1 MPHFVELQPQH
12 LDELA
17 AFCNRNFEFH
27 SGQFEAGIL
36 HKRIFDDP
44 DHLPDHG
51 FLLRDNGKTIGF
63 MVGVLRGNEGCL
75 KLFAVDWKH
84 RRSGLGN
91 MMLAEIEALFRFG
104 GAERVRI
111 LNCSPY
117 YFTPGLDPRYTEAFC
132 FLQSHGYAA
141 ERYVHNME
149 VDLIAGDFDTA
160 QAESKLAKR
169 GFKIRRLKHEEEQTF
184 YEWMLGTWS
193 QNWTTEA
200 CNSLRNTPVTTFI
213 ALDSDG
219 NICGFA
225 TYDVTMF
232 RGGFGPTGVEERLR
246 GLGIGKVLF
255 LRCLQDMK
263 TRGYPRCEIAWVGP
277 ISFYAH
283 TAGARICATF
293 MQGSKTL

>member
-12 LDELA
+12 LDELT
-17 AFCNRNFEFH
+17 AFCNRNVEFH
-27 SGQFEAGIL
+27 SGQFEPEIL
-36 HKRIFDDP
+36 HKRIFDDHDHIP
-44 DHLPDHG
+44 DHA
-51 FLLRDNGKTIGF
+51 FLLRNSGKTIGF
-63 MVGVLRGNEGCL
+63 MVGVLRGNEGGL
-75 KLFAVDWKH
+75 KLFAVDRAH
-84 RRSGLGN
+84 RRSGIGS
-91 MMLAEIEALFRFG
+91 MMLEEIEALFRSS

-111 LNCSPY
+111 LNCSPC

-132 FLQSHGYAA
+132 FLQSRGYNA

-149 VDLIAGDFDTA
+149 VDVSENDFDTT
-160 QAESKLAKR
+160 QAEFKLAKQ
-169 GFKIRRLKHEEEQTF
+169 GFKIRRLLHEEEQTF

-200 CNSLRNTPVTTFI
+200 CNSLKNAPVTTFI
-213 ALDSDG
+213 ALDGDN

-232 RGGFGPTGVEERLR
+232 RGGFGPTGVEESLR

-255 LRCLQDMK
+255 LRCLQDMRI
-263 TRGYPRCEIAWVGP
+263 RGYPRCEIAWVGP

-293 MQGSKTL
+293 MQGSKVL